1 MHEDSVGRKKKSGVQ
16 RRIEILSARVN
27 SDVYRA
33 VQSLSKRKDLTIT
46 QIVRASIRDYIARNI
61 EPGP

>member
-1 MHEDSVGRKKKSGVQ
+1 MSEDSVGRKKKPGTQ
-16 RRIEILSARVN
+16 RGIEVLSARVN
-27 SDVYRA
+27 ADVYKQ
-33 VQSLSKRKDLTIT
+33 VQTLSKRKDLTIT